1 MSARAD
7 PSAGAVASPRF
18 QRVTADHRFHKVAA
32 AIREAVA
39 RGTLQP
45 GDQLPPQR
53 ELQRAFGVSRVTI
66 LEALR
71 LLEADGLI
79 EVQAGRNGGAV
90 VLDASRHSLSRAVS
104 LLLDTHHV
112 DVAEV
117 RELRTAIEVLAAR
130 LAAERA
136 TPQQIGFM
144 EDLLRRL
151 DARARHPEPVR
162 SSLVDTATED
172 SYLALDLEFHTA
184 VAAASQNRLLSA
196 LMEVFY
202 HQLVGQAVPVAPTM
216 QARLNASLHDVLERG
231 IKAREPEAA
240 AAAMAAHLAESF
252 AVIQAAARPQAA
264 GKRPPARDGRRV
276 IHRARV
282 AGGGQP
288 SEAWKP

>member
-1 MSARAD
+1 MSARAEPPD
-7 PSAGAVASPRF
+7 GSVASPLFR
-18 QRVTADHRFHKVAA
+18 RVLAEHRFHKVAA

-39 RGTLQP
+39 RGELQP

-53 ELQRAFGVSRVTI
+53 ELQQAFGVSRVTI

-71 LLEADGLI
+71 LLEADGLV
-79 EVQAGRNGGAV
+79 EVQPGRNGGAV

-112 DVAEV
+112 DLAEV

-136 TPQQIGFM
+136 TPEQIGFM
-144 EDLLRRL
+144 ENLLRRL
-151 DARARHPEPVR
+151 DARARHPQPVR
-162 SSLVDTATED
+162 SGLVDTVTDD

-202 HQLVGQAVPVAPTM
+202 HQLVGQAVPVDPAM

-240 AAAMAAHLAESF
+240 AAAMAVHLAESF
-252 AVIQAAARPQAA
+252 AVIQAAARPNSA
-264 GKRPPARDGRRV
+264 GQQLP
-276 IHRARV
+276 
-282 AGGGQP
+282 
-288 SEAWKP
+288 